1 MLAALD
7 PHKKKALLGA
17 GAAFA
22 LAALWSIWRGGP
34 LGAVVLL
41 PLFYPFLV
49 GHLPWLIVLC
59 LLGMLGAMGWVSW
72 KVRNRHKAARVVLG
86 YLALAAG
93 LLLWG
98 RICESA
104 KLRWVAWHMG
114 GAGLQAG
121 MMRSEVETAIRSRA
135 TLDSC
140 TPGVCIYAP
149 KGLAARAFAIFELHG
164 VNTEY
169 GPDGRLERWQAWSD

>member
-7 PHKKKALLGA
+7 SPKKKALAAAA
-17 GAAFA
+17 GLLA
-22 LAALWSIWRGGP
+22 LAALWSVWRGGS

-59 LLGMLGAMGWVSW
+59 LLGVIGAMGWACW
-72 KVRNRHKAARVVLG
+72 KARHRHKAARVVLG
-86 YLALAAG
+86 YLALAAS
-93 LLLWG
+93 LLIWG

-121 MMRSEVETAIRSRA
+121 MLRSEVEETIRKRA
-135 TLDSC
+135 KLDSC
-140 TPGVCIYAP
+140 TPGVCVYEP
-149 KGLAARAFAIFELHG
+149 RGLAARAFAIFELHG